1 MIVKIDNVSKQF
13 RDVKAVC
20 SFNAELTEG
29 VYGLLGPNG
38 SGKTTLLRIMAD
50 VLKPDEGGIFVDGR
64 DKNILD
70 EKYRE
75 LIGYLPQEC
84 GFYRNFTARR
94 FLMYVSSLKGIEKNE
109 ALKKTDELLELVNLK
124 EDAERK
130 TGGFSRGMKQRL
142 GIAQALLNDPR
153 ILILDEPTSGL
164 DPKERIR
171 FRNLISQISKDRIV
185 ILSTHIVTD
194 IEYIAKDVLLIKKG
208 KLIKNETP
216 ESLLKELDGKV
227 FSAVVPSDMLD
238 ELQKNFHISNII
250 RRNNAVEIRMISDKK
265 PLDNA
270 QLEEARL
277 EDVYLYYFDEE
288 VCEE

>member
-227 FSAVVPSDMLD
+227 FSSVVPSDMLD

-265 PLDNA
+265 PLENA

>member
-1 MIVKIDNVSKQF
+1 LIVKIDNISKQF
-13 RDVKAVC
+13 GDINAV
-20 SFNAELTEG
+20 SNFKAELTEG

-38 SGKTTLLRIMAD
+38 SGKTTLLRMMAD
-50 VLKPDEGGIFVDGR
+50 VLKPDEGNIFVDGK
-64 DKNILD
+64 DKNVLD

-75 LIGYLPQEC
+75 IIGYLPQEC
-84 GFYRNFTARR
+84 GFYRNFTAMR
-94 FLMYVSSLKGIEKNE
+94 FLMYISALKGIEKDNAAE
-109 ALKKTDELLELVNLK
+109 KSMELLELVNLK
-124 EDAERK
+124 DDISRK
-130 TGGFSRGMKQRL
+130 IGGFSRGMKQRL

-216 ESLLKELDGKV
+216 ETLLKGLEGKV
-227 FSAVVPSDMLD
+227 FSAIVSSDMLD
-238 ELQKNFHISNII
+238 ELQSNMLVSNII
-250 RRNNAVEIRMISDKK
+250 RRETSVEVRIISDNQ
-265 PLDNA
+265 PFTNA
-270 QLEEARL
+270 IIERPRL
-277 EDVYLYYFDEE
+277 EDVYLYYFQEE
-288 VCEE
+288 VCEA